1 VTKVEVVAVRF
12 EMVKDGSL
20 VGTFIAKVYRNGQ
33 LVVSHYDDQG
43 NPVPDFKN
51 REVSL
56 KEDRYND
63 FALFASNL
71 VDQKRSWIFYPNLG
85 GWPGWSVYKRMATV

>member
-33 LVVSHYDDQG
+33 LVVSHYVDQG
-43 NPVPDFKN
+43 NARQQTLAF
-51 REVSL
+51 
-56 KEDRYND
+56 
-63 FALFASNL
+63 
-71 VDQKRSWIFYPNLG
+71 
-85 GWPGWSVYKRMATV
+85 